1 MQLPAVTK
9 MKSSQDTSGLWL
21 PSDNNDD
28 IWTEQ
33 LCPHLPILPQVG
45 YDVCVEVGVAV
56 VQGQGEGEEEPAQGA
71 QTASAVADQLL
82 HKQVDGSHHLL
93 GIHVR

>member
-1 MQLPAVTK
+1 M
-9 MKSSQDTSGLWL
+9 WL
-21 PSDNNDD
+21 ASDNDD
-28 IWTEQ
+28 NIWTDS
-33 LCPHLPILPQVG
+33 PSPYLPILPEVG
-45 YDVCVEVGVAV
+45 DDVCVEVGVAV

-71 QTASAVADQLL
+71 QAAPAVADQLL